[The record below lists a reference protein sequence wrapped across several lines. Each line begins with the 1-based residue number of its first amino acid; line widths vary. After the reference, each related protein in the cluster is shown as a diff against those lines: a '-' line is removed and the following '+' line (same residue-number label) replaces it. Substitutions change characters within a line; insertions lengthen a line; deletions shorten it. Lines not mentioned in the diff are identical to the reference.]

1 MWGGLLAGRILGVV
15 PEAEM
20 KSGEIRSDYLINRLR
35 LQKVAINIGWKAESR
50 KDSGGYGGV
59 CT

>member
-1 MWGGLLAGRILGVV
+1 MRILGVV

-35 LQKVAINIGWKAESR
+35 LQKVAINTGWKAESR

>member
-1 MWGGLLAGRILGVV
+1 MRILGVV

-50 KDSGGYGGV
+50 KDSGGHRGV